1 MDIYENIN
9 YYIKKRGLSKREFA
23 SKLISL
29 EPKSNRTGEV
39 ISEKIIYSYLSGK
52 TSIKVD
58 LIPFISEVLNVP
70 EQFLFED
77 SEKVRLR
84 ILDKILKTPTSIE
97 KDFIKRKL
105 LVESNERWESKKEI
119 LELLTHAPE
128 SYLKSL
134 RNSLREIIEKGGKE
148 RH

>member
-84 ILDKILKTPTSIE
+84 ILDKILKNPTSIE